1 MIKIL
6 LLNGSPKGVRSDTLR
21 LSMAFAEGM
30 FQTADCEL
38 EVIHVNE
45 KHIEYCTG
53 CFRCKHNGG
62 VCMLQDDMAEILQKM
77 LETDVLIFSFPLYS
91 YAMPAAMKNL
101 VDRTMPLSSWN
112 MVRND
117 EGKYGHNMQ
126 FDVSKLHYV
135 MICGCGFPNSKHNFE
150 GAVRS
155 FELKYPERRT
165 VITVPE
171 SPMMNIPP
179 ARQFV
184 APRLAEMKAAGAEY
198 AKTFTLSE
206 QTLETV
212 CSPMIPEEIYAQFAN
227 SLR

>member
-6 LLNGSPKGVRSDTLR
+6 LLNGSPKGVRSDTLH
-21 LSMAFAEGM
+21 LSMAFVQGIFSA
-30 FQTADCEL
+30 ADSEL
-38 EVIHVNE
+38 EVIHLRDR
-45 KHIEYCTG
+45 HIEYCCG
-53 CFRCKHNGG
+53 CVLCKHNGG
-62 VCMLQDDMAEILQKM
+62 TCVLQDDMAEILKKM
-77 LETDVLIFSFPLYS
+77 LESDVLIFSFPLYS

-101 VDRTMPLSSWN
+101 IDRTMPLSSWN
-112 MVRND
+112 MVRNE

-165 VITVPE
+165 IITVPE
-171 SPMMNIPP
+171 SPMFNIPQ
-179 ARQFV
+179 AAAFT
-184 APRLAEMKAAGAEY
+184 APRLKEMQAAGAEY
-198 AKTFTLSE
+198 AKDFTLSE
-206 QTLETV
+206 QTLETI

-227 SLR
+227 GMK